1 VAVVA
6 VAEVAAAAVDDE
18 VVVVVE
24 YGEVVVVA
32 VDVEVVVAV
41 VVVVVVAVVV
51 DGEVVVVVAAAD
63 EVVAVV
69 VVVRTVDIAVE
80 AVEAGLKSLAVGYL
94 ELLAAVVL
102 QMVVAVGILLAG
114 MEVLPAA
121 VSVAAKEVEGTPCH
135 QADC

>member
-6 VAEVAAAAVDDE
+6 AAEVAAAEVAAAA
-18 VVVVVE
+18 
-24 YGEVVVVA
+24 
-32 VDVEVVVAV
+32 
-41 VVVVVVAVVV
+41 V

-63 EVVAVV
+63 AVVAVV

-80 AVEAGLKSLAVGYL
+80 AVEAVEVGLKSLAVGYL

-121 VSVAAKEVEGTPCH
+121 VSVVAKEVEGTPCH